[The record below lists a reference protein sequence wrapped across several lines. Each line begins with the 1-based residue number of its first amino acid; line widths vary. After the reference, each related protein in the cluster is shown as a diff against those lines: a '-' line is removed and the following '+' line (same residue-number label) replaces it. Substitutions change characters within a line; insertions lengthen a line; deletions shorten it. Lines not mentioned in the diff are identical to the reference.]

1 MARIEFRT
9 TRSSRGR
16 VRGARLF
23 ATAALA
29 AITSVGTFASVAY
42 GATVSHALT
51 GHDSSTSCNS
61 SKSGDLRAH
70 DSGSATSCSLSASP
84 TSPTTVNTPV
94 TFTYQLN
101 ASEDGNAIGSSPV
114 TYTIQGGATS
124 VTGTATTTS
133 TAYGLQATFSYTFG
147 SAGSYTISATYQGTV
162 DRLSVSNDS
171 NGDQQSSSNSGNN
184 GDDESG
190 SDLTATIN
198 NYTVTNGSGTVTLYG
213 DGGTYGSG
221 SSSTYSCVLG
231 SPTTPTVPSA
241 PVGYSFAGWSVTPSN
256 GGVDTTGPVNYTSSV
271 TCATLSLFAVWSQNA
286 APNQTVTF
294 YGNGATSGSMA
305 PQIDNAPTALST
317 NGFSRSGYSFVGWD
331 TSSAGSTVVYTN
343 GQIYPF
349 SASTS
354 LFAVWSQN
362 SGLVTL
368 YGDGGT
374 YGSGSSSTYFCVLGS
389 PTTPTVPVAPVGY
402 SFVGWSVTPSSG
414 GVDTTGPVSYASSVT
429 CATLTLYAVWSQN
442 SGLVTLYG
450 DGGTYGSGS
459 SSTYACVL
467 GSPTTPTVPSAPVGY
482 SFAGWSVMPSSGGVD
497 TTGPV
502 SYASSVTCATL
513 TLYAVWTPV
522 SVTVEITNIPSNA
535 AYLGSFTP
543 AYATSGNGTVFSAT
557 SATPAVCVVNGTA
570 VNFVGVG
577 SCTLIASVGATP
589 TSPAATGSPQSF
601 VVSPLT
607 PTVSITNMPSSPKK
621 GSSFVPT
628 FITSGNGTVFSVT
641 SNSAGCSVSG
651 STVSFVEDGPCSLV
665 ATVAATTDYTQATS
679 VQTTQTTNAVAA
691 GTPHFPMIVSQ
702 SGIGGVRS
710 NVASLNLTRP
720 GTTRGRFAA
729 GKVVDLIAT
738 PKPGFLVNWSGACS
752 GATTHCVVTVRNAEH
767 VHVAFRAAVTL
778 PVFYFATNMTNIT
791 LSPAQVTQLKHDL
804 VTLARLRVTYLT
816 IKAFADYRNGT
827 VYNQALSQRRANS
840 VTAFIDSLFPQL
852 GLTPMRMIN
861 LGEGIL
867 RASNVLQ
874 FDRKAIVLYI

>member
-42 GATVSHALT
+42 GATVSHAST

-221 SSSTYSCVLG
+221 SSSTY
-231 SPTTPTVPSA
+231 
-241 PVGYSFAGWSVTPSN
+241 
-256 GGVDTTGPVNYTSSV
+256 
-271 TCATLSLFAVWSQNA
+271 
-286 APNQTVTF
+286 
-294 YGNGATSGSMA
+294 
-305 PQIDNAPTALST
+305 
-317 NGFSRSGYSFVGWD
+317 
-331 TSSAGSTVVYTN
+331 
-343 GQIYPF
+343 
-349 SASTS
+349 
-354 LFAVWSQN
+354 
-362 SGLVTL
+362 
-368 YGDGGT
+368 
-374 YGSGSSSTYFCVLGS
+374 FCVLGS

-402 SFVGWSVTPSSG
+402 SFVGWSVT
-414 GVDTTGPVSYASSVT
+414 
-429 CATLTLYAVWSQN
+429 
-442 SGLVTLYG
+442 
-450 DGGTYGSGS
+450 
-459 SSTYACVL
+459 
-467 GSPTTPTVPSAPVGY
+467 
-482 SFAGWSVMPSSGGVD
+482 PSSGGVD

-621 GSSFVPT
+621 GSSFVPA

>member
-256 GGVDTTGPVNYTSSV
+256 GGVDTTGPVNYASSV
-271 TCATLSLFAVWSQNA
+271 TCATLSLYAVWSQNA

-343 GQIYPF
+343 GQVYPF

-354 LFAVWSQN
+354 LF
-362 SGLVTL
+362 
-368 YGDGGT
+368 
-374 YGSGSSSTYFCVLGS
+374 
-389 PTTPTVPVAPVGY
+389 
-402 SFVGWSVTPSSG
+402 
-414 GVDTTGPVSYASSVT
+414 
-429 CATLTLYAVWSQN
+429 AVWSQN

-467 GSPTTPTVPSAPVGY
+467 GSPTTPTFPSAPVGY
-482 SFAGWSVMPSSGGVD
+482 SFVGWSVTPSSGGVD

-557 SATPAVCVVNGTA
+557 SATPAVCVVNGTT

-621 GSSFVPT
+621 GSSFVPA

>member
-256 GGVDTTGPVNYTSSV
+256 GGVDTTGPVNY
-271 TCATLSLFAVWSQNA
+271 
-286 APNQTVTF
+286 
-294 YGNGATSGSMA
+294 
-305 PQIDNAPTALST
+305 
-317 NGFSRSGYSFVGWD
+317 
-331 TSSAGSTVVYTN
+331 
-343 GQIYPF
+343 
-349 SASTS
+349 
-354 LFAVWSQN
+354 
-362 SGLVTL
+362 
-368 YGDGGT
+368 
-374 YGSGSSSTYFCVLGS
+374 
-389 PTTPTVPVAPVGY
+389 
-402 SFVGWSVTPSSG
+402 
-414 GVDTTGPVSYASSVT
+414 
-429 CATLTLYAVWSQN
+429 
-442 SGLVTLYG
+442 
-450 DGGTYGSGS
+450 
-459 SSTYACVL
+459 
-467 GSPTTPTVPSAPVGY
+467 
-482 SFAGWSVMPSSGGVD
+482 
-497 TTGPV
+497 
-502 SYASSVTCATL
+502 ASSVTCATL

-621 GSSFVPT
+621 GSSFVPA

>member
-256 GGVDTTGPVNYTSSV
+256 GGVDTTGPV
-271 TCATLSLFAVWSQNA
+271 
-286 APNQTVTF
+286 
-294 YGNGATSGSMA
+294 
-305 PQIDNAPTALST
+305 
-317 NGFSRSGYSFVGWD
+317 
-331 TSSAGSTVVYTN
+331 
-343 GQIYPF
+343 
-349 SASTS
+349 
-354 LFAVWSQN
+354 
-362 SGLVTL
+362 
-368 YGDGGT
+368 
-374 YGSGSSSTYFCVLGS
+374 
-389 PTTPTVPVAPVGY
+389 
-402 SFVGWSVTPSSG
+402 
-414 GVDTTGPVSYASSVT
+414 SYASSVT

-467 GSPTTPTVPSAPVGY
+467 GSPTTPTLPVAPVGY
-482 SFAGWSVMPSSGGVD
+482 SFAGWSLTASSGGVD

-502 SYASSVTCATL
+502 NYPSSVTCATL

-557 SATPAVCVVNGTA
+557 SATPAVCVVNGTT

-621 GSSFVPT
+621 GSSFVPA

>member
-42 GATVSHALT
+42 GATVSHAST

-256 GGVDTTGPVNYTSSV
+256 GGVDTTGPV
-271 TCATLSLFAVWSQNA
+271 
-286 APNQTVTF
+286 
-294 YGNGATSGSMA
+294 
-305 PQIDNAPTALST
+305 
-317 NGFSRSGYSFVGWD
+317 
-331 TSSAGSTVVYTN
+331 
-343 GQIYPF
+343 
-349 SASTS
+349 
-354 LFAVWSQN
+354 
-362 SGLVTL
+362 
-368 YGDGGT
+368 
-374 YGSGSSSTYFCVLGS
+374 
-389 PTTPTVPVAPVGY
+389 
-402 SFVGWSVTPSSG
+402 
-414 GVDTTGPVSYASSVT
+414 
-429 CATLTLYAVWSQN
+429 
-442 SGLVTLYG
+442 
-450 DGGTYGSGS
+450 
-459 SSTYACVL
+459 
-467 GSPTTPTVPSAPVGY
+467 
-482 SFAGWSVMPSSGGVD
+482 
-497 TTGPV
+497 

-557 SATPAVCVVNGTA
+557 SATPAVCVVNGTT

>member
-256 GGVDTTGPVNYTSSV
+256 GGVDTTGPVSYT
-271 TCATLSLFAVWSQNA
+271 
-286 APNQTVTF
+286 
-294 YGNGATSGSMA
+294 
-305 PQIDNAPTALST
+305 
-317 NGFSRSGYSFVGWD
+317 
-331 TSSAGSTVVYTN
+331 
-343 GQIYPF
+343 
-349 SASTS
+349 
-354 LFAVWSQN
+354 
-362 SGLVTL
+362 
-368 YGDGGT
+368 
-374 YGSGSSSTYFCVLGS
+374 
-389 PTTPTVPVAPVGY
+389 
-402 SFVGWSVTPSSG
+402 
-414 GVDTTGPVSYASSVT
+414 
-429 CATLTLYAVWSQN
+429 
-442 SGLVTLYG
+442 
-450 DGGTYGSGS
+450 
-459 SSTYACVL
+459 
-467 GSPTTPTVPSAPVGY
+467 
-482 SFAGWSVMPSSGGVD
+482 
-497 TTGPV
+497 
-502 SYASSVTCATL
+502 SSVTCATL

-557 SATPAVCVVNGTA
+557 SATPAVCVVNGTT

-621 GSSFVPT
+621 GSSFVPA

>member
-42 GATVSHALT
+42 GATVSHAST

-221 SSSTYSCVLG
+221 SSSTYS
-231 SPTTPTVPSA
+231 
-241 PVGYSFAGWSVTPSN
+241 
-256 GGVDTTGPVNYTSSV
+256 
-271 TCATLSLFAVWSQNA
+271 
-286 APNQTVTF
+286 
-294 YGNGATSGSMA
+294 
-305 PQIDNAPTALST
+305 
-317 NGFSRSGYSFVGWD
+317 
-331 TSSAGSTVVYTN
+331 
-343 GQIYPF
+343 
-349 SASTS
+349 
-354 LFAVWSQN
+354 
-362 SGLVTL
+362 
-368 YGDGGT
+368 
-374 YGSGSSSTYFCVLGS
+374 
-389 PTTPTVPVAPVGY
+389 
-402 SFVGWSVTPSSG
+402 
-414 GVDTTGPVSYASSVT
+414 
-429 CATLTLYAVWSQN
+429 
-442 SGLVTLYG
+442 
-450 DGGTYGSGS
+450 
-459 SSTYACVL
+459 CVL

>member
-256 GGVDTTGPVNYTSSV
+256 GGVDTTGPV
-271 TCATLSLFAVWSQNA
+271 
-286 APNQTVTF
+286 
-294 YGNGATSGSMA
+294 
-305 PQIDNAPTALST
+305 
-317 NGFSRSGYSFVGWD
+317 
-331 TSSAGSTVVYTN
+331 
-343 GQIYPF
+343 
-349 SASTS
+349 
-354 LFAVWSQN
+354 
-362 SGLVTL
+362 
-368 YGDGGT
+368 
-374 YGSGSSSTYFCVLGS
+374 
-389 PTTPTVPVAPVGY
+389 
-402 SFVGWSVTPSSG
+402 
-414 GVDTTGPVSYASSVT
+414 
-429 CATLTLYAVWSQN
+429 
-442 SGLVTLYG
+442 
-450 DGGTYGSGS
+450 
-459 SSTYACVL
+459 
-467 GSPTTPTVPSAPVGY
+467 
-482 SFAGWSVMPSSGGVD
+482 
-497 TTGPV
+497 

-557 SATPAVCVVNGTA
+557 SATPAVCVVNGTT

-621 GSSFVPT
+621 GSSFVPA